1 MKMNAEKARQ
11 KLKLLSQKDLNL
23 LYQMVQEELEERP
36 TIMSNTTHTPSEQCR
51 ALGQMFAQAWIHG

>member
-23 LYQMVQEELEERP
+23 LYQMVQEELEEIP
-36 TIMSNTTHTPSEQCR
+36 TFMSHTTPTPTEQCR
-51 ALGQMFAQAWIHG
+51 ALSQMFAQAWIH

>member
-11 KLKLLSQKDLNL
+11 KLKLLSQKDLNI

-36 TIMSNTTHTPSEQCR
+36 TVMSNATHTPAEQCR
-51 ALGQMFAQAWIHG
+51 SLGQMFAQAWIHG